1 LTFTQHLLLAL
12 FLAPARKM
20 TSFFA
25 GTSPQTPVVKIYEII
40 WLTPNKQ
47 KTPT

>member
-1 LTFTQHLLLAL
+1 
-12 FLAPARKM
+12 M

-40 WLTPNKQ
+40 WLPVINKKLPPK
-47 KTPT
+47 KTGESSSIVITASNI